1 MWGNLPV
8 AALDRL
14 YFGREDAE
22 RDVTDGLLR
31 AGFLPTAAFR
41 AALSGR
47 KMLIIGRKGSGKS
60 AICMRL
66 MEGGAHTGGALLI
79 TPDDAA
85 GDEIRRFE
93 LQGLAGDTAKS
104 LIWRYVFAVHAARH
118 LTAHARDAHGR
129 KEPDSVKALRRFLK
143 QNDEEGVQGADALP
157 GGRLGDR
164 LAQSARRLQTSL
176 SLEAFG
182 VRAAMDLVPAG
193 SEGGRAARQLDLVEH
208 GVARAFADL
217 GCADAHPPLLLL
229 VDQLEQVWSAEAD
242 SNSMVIGLLLA
253 AKHVAGA
260 YGRALRCLLFLRS
273 DIYDSLSFGEG
284 DKFRGDEVRIAWTE
298 PALRELARTRAQA
311 SVGDALGG
319 TGLDDTRLWQEIFP
333 PTVAGEPTPSYLFT
347 RSLPRPRDAIQFL
360 NLCRDTA
367 ADHCHERIEEAD
379 VLQATRQFSEWKL
392 KDLVQEYLIAHPFL
406 ERLYPL
412 FQNNGYTVTRRVLG
426 ERLEEAAP
434 TLRRLFP
441 AYAESLDLVG
451 VVDALFA
458 VGFLGVRR
466 GNDVVYGGGGELPVQ
481 PHESELHV
489 HPCFREALG
498 ATSPIDLRRYE
509 PGVVTSRMVSGNVG
523 GYAHSPSRSV
533 GMREHAL
540 LDHVIRSCRSVL
552 GQVGRAVGLGH
563 DVRDEIAEQV
573 GRVLTDATDAQNVL
587 RRDGYVDVVDHVLT
601 VSGYFSTLAAQL
613 LATGLDGALG
623 SDGVA
628 YRIDDEARR
637 LRRLA
642 GGASGSSS
650 GSYV

>member
-1 MWGNLPV
+1 MWGNLSV

-66 MEGGAHTGGALLI
+66 MEDGAHAGGALLI

-93 LQGLAGDTAKS
+93 LQGLAADTAKS

-118 LTAHARDAHGR
+118 LTAHAKAAHGR

-143 QNDEEGVQGADALP
+143 QNDEEGVEAVDAP

-164 LAQSARRLQTSL
+164 LTQSARGLQTSL

-182 VRAAMDLVPAG
+182 VRAAMDLVPQG
-193 SEGGRAARQLDLVEH
+193 SEGARAARQLELVEH

-217 GCADAHPPLLLL
+217 GCADAHAPLLLL

-253 AKHVAGA
+253 AKHAAGA

-298 PALRELARTRAQA
+298 SALRELARTRAQA

-319 TGLDDTRLWQEIFP
+319 ADLDDTRLWQEIFP
-333 PTVAGEPTPSYLFT
+333 PSVAGEPTPTYLFA

-367 ADHCHERIEEAD
+367 ADQCHDRIEETD

-412 FQNNGYTVTRRVLG
+412 FQNTGYTVTRGVLG
-426 ERLEEAAP
+426 NRLEAAAP

-441 AYAESLDLVG
+441 GYVDSLDLTG
-451 VVDALFA
+451 VLDTLFA

-481 PHESELHV
+481 PHEGEFHV

-509 PGVVTSRMVSGNVG
+509 PAVVASRISSGNM
-523 GYAHSPSRSV
+523 GYAHFQSRALGVREYDLLEQV
-533 GMREHAL
+533 G
-540 LDHVIRSCRSVL
+540 RSCRSVL

-573 GRVLTDATDAQNVL
+573 GRVLADATDAQNRL
-587 RRDGYVDVVDHVLT
+587 RHDEFVDVGDHVLT
-601 VSGYFSTLAAQL
+601 VAGYFNTLAAQL
-613 LATGLDGALG
+613 LASGLDDALG
-623 SDGVA
+623 TDGVA

-642 GGASGSSS
+642 GGASGSTG
-650 GSYV
+650 GSHL